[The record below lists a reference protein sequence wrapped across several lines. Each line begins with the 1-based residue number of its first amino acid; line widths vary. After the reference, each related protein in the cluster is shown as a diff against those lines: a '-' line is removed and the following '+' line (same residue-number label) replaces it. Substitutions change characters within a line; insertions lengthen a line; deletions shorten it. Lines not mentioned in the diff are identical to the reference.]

1 MDVLERKRQ
10 KLSFVYSKYLI
21 LEFTSVGKKL
31 LNNSYK
37 IKGQLAK
44 IWSQQRQWA
53 HWQKRLLKSRL

>member
-10 KLSFVYSKYLI
+10 KLSFVYLKYLI

-44 IWSQQRQWA
+44 I
-53 HWQKRLLKSRL
+53 